1 MGGTGRG
8 ALSLEEVAARLR
20 RIEHSRQV
28 ARAVR
33 MVSLADRSSPTW
45 VEEVEVRKEVDA
57 TYLRDWARSEFGDEV
72 DAILIEFIEDVRDG
86 IRDPDWD
93 DGSLYAEWE
102 LAFDV
107 LGHVATT
114 KAVDFLERTGGYAF
128 KTGADP
134 ESDVWFSA
142 RYAVRAMALVGGDR
156 AREVL
161 MAWFDAVNELWEL
174 DENILWELLPA
185 VTPYLNAN
193 HVSKVLWLGSLRTQD
208 VFKQVHR
215 AISAHSELFRPLVI
229 DGLRRRDPLVA
240 GVLYPLF
247 RGTTEPEEKRLLQEV
262 HDDPAADST
271 LREGAGSVLD
281 DAKPPPPQPRPIGR
295 EQISRWRS
303 LAAEASDG

>member
-1 MGGTGRG
+1 M
-8 ALSLEEVAARLR
+8 AR
-20 RIEHSRQV
+20 
-28 ARAVR
+28 
-33 MVSLADRSSPTW
+33 
-45 VEEVEVRKEVDA
+45 
-57 TYLRDWARSEFGDEV
+57 
-72 DAILIEFIEDVRDG
+72 
-86 IRDPDWD
+86 
-93 DGSLYAEWE
+93 
-102 LAFDV
+102 
-107 LGHVATT
+107 
-114 KAVDFLERTGGYAF
+114 
-128 KTGADP
+128 
-134 ESDVWFSA
+134 
-142 RYAVRAMALVGGDR
+142 
-156 AREVL
+156 
-161 MAWFDAVNELWEL
+161 FDAVNELWEL

-281 DAKPPPPQPRPIGR
+281 DAKPHRPSLGR
-295 EQISRWRS
+295 SVESRS
-303 LAAEASDG
+303 LGGGP